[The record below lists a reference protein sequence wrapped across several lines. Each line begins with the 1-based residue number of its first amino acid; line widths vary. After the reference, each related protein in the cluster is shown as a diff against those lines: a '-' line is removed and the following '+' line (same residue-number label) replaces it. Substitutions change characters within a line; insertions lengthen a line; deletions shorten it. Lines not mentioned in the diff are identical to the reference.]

1 MAEETV
7 KERANRGRT
16 KDDARVVSGRFA
28 ADDLFAFILPL
39 TPETVLDATINL
51 TIRTN
56 FDCAILRNTSDV
68 LYGVMTVT
76 LWLNRCL
83 SGAQPMSIILK
94 SIVNDERVESGII
107 TIQMSIENI
116 GLCEQSSIQ
125 FADLNANR

>member
-1 MAEETV
+1 MQEAPIERGHHRSTMAEETV

-51 TIRTN
+51 TIGTN

-83 SGAQPMSIILK
+83 SGAQRISTILTC
-94 SIVNDERVESGII
+94 V
-107 TIQMSIENI
+107 TIFILQKKRCQLFSNQ
-116 GLCEQSSIQ
+116 L
-125 FADLNANR
+125 